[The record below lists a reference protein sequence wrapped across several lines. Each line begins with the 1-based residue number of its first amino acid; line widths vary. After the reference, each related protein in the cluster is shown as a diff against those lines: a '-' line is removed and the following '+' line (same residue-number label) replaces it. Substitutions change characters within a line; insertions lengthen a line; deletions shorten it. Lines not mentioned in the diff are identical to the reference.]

1 MPVARPTP
9 EAAFLGAGERFVAD
23 AAAKRRL
30 HTGAGSS
37 IGTST
42 GTTSMISI
50 GSPIWA
56 MVDSFQNVIH
66 ETTSRGW

>member
-9 EAAFLGAGERFVAD
+9 EAAFLRAGERPMAD

-30 HTGAGSS
+30 HTGIGSGT
-37 IGTST
+37 GTST

-56 MVDSFQNVIH
+56 MTAPFRMS
-66 ETTSRGW
+66 SS

>member
-9 EAAFLGAGERFVAD
+9 EPAFLRTGKRVVAD

-37 IGTST
+37 TGTST

-56 MVDSFQNVIH
+56 TMGSFQNVIH
-66 ETTSRGW
+66 EMNSRGW